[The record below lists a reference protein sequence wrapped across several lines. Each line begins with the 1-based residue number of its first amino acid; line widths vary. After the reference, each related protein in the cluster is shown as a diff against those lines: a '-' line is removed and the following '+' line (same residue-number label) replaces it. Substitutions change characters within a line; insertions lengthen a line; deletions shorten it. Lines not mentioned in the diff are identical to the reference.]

1 MPRHLAIV
9 FLALALLLPA
19 APGRA
24 ELALSDD
31 VGQPVTLPGPARR
44 IVSLAPH
51 VTELIY
57 AAGAGQALV
66 GAVDYSDYPAEAR
79 SVKRIGSYVRID
91 LEAIAALKPDL
102 IIGWRSG
109 NPATQLERL
118 RALGLPVYINE
129 PRSLE
134 AVAHS
139 LRQIGI
145 LAGTQAAANAAAD
158 RFMAHRNALHAQYA
172 GRAPVPVFYQIWN
185 QPLMTING
193 HHLISDVIRL
203 CGGRN
208 VFDKL
213 DVLAPKIGIEAVLA
227 ADPEAIVASGMGESR
242 PEWLDEWRKW
252 HTLNAVRHDN
262 LFFVPPDLI
271 QRHTPRILDGADMLC
286 QHLDTARAR
295 RNGPQ

>member
-1 MPRHLAIV
+1 MTFRFSALI
-9 FLALALLLPA
+9 LTLALLIPGPPA
-19 APGRA
+19 HAQ
-24 ELALSDD
+24 LTVTDD
-31 VGQPVTLPGPARR
+31 VGQSVALPTPARR

-57 AAGAGQALV
+57 AAGAGHMLV

-79 SVKRIGSYVRID
+79 AVKRIGSYVRID
-91 LEAIAALKPDL
+91 LEAVAALKPDVV
-102 IIGWRSG
+102 IGWRSG

-129 PRSLE
+129 PRSLD

-145 LAGTQAAANAAAD
+145 LAGTQGEANRAAD
-158 RFMAHRNALHAQYA
+158 AFVAHRNRLRDDY
-172 GRAPVPVFYQIWN
+172 GSRPPVPVFYQIWN

-203 CGGRN
+203 CGGHN
-208 VFDKL
+208 VFDSL
-213 DVLAPKIGIEAVLA
+213 DVLAPKIGVEAVLA
-227 ADPEAIVASGMGESR
+227 SNPEAIVASGMGESR

-252 HTLNAVRHDN
+252 PTLTAVQQNN

-271 QRHTPRILDGADMLC
+271 QRHTPRILDGADRLC
-286 QHLDTARAR
+286 RHLDTARGKR
-295 RNGPQ
+295 TP

>member
-1 MPRHLAIV
+1 MTFRFSALI
-9 FLALALLLPA
+9 LTLALLIPGPPA
-19 APGRA
+19 HAQ
-24 ELALSDD
+24 LTVTDD
-31 VGQPVTLPGPARR
+31 VGQSVALPTPARR

-57 AAGAGQALV
+57 AAGAGHMLV

-79 SVKRIGSYVRID
+79 AVKRIGSYVRID
-91 LEAIAALKPDL
+91 LEAVAALKPDVV
-102 IIGWRSG
+102 IGWRSG

-129 PRSLE
+129 PRSLD

-145 LAGTQAAANAAAD
+145 LAGTQGEANRAAD
-158 RFMAHRNALHAQYA
+158 AFVAHRNRLRDDY
-172 GRAPVPVFYQIWN
+172 GSRPPVPVFYQIWN

-203 CGGRN
+203 CGGHN
-208 VFDKL
+208 VFHTL
-213 DVLAPKIGIEAVLA
+213 DVLAPKIGVEAVLA
-227 ADPEAIVASGMGESR
+227 SNPEAIVASGMGESR

-252 HTLNAVRHDN
+252 PTLTAVQQNN

-271 QRHTPRILDGADMLC
+271 QRHTPRILDGADRLC
-286 QHLDTARAR
+286 RHLDTARGKR
-295 RNGPQ
+295 TP